1 MMRTEAQI
9 RAGARGAPWMMRTE
23 AQIRAGAR
31 GFSTLKLELS
41 NNHLSL
47 E

>member
-1 MMRTEAQI
+1 VSQPMSNSPGVMTCFR
-9 RAGARGAPWMMRTE
+9 
-23 AQIRAGAR
+23 
-31 GFSTLKLELS
+31 FSTLKLELS